1 MTDVSR
7 SVATR
12 QHPAPRLPLRA
23 IGCGVLLFIP
33 VCAAGLFWWMLRTE
47 PLVERLVREANAF
60 EGAAHPRPAHV
71 IPPVSG
77 TFAQAVEPLL
87 PEVLQVPEP
96 EPDSVARPQEDDEA
110 ASEAWS
116 RAFTM
121 LHEQCRKGA
130 SGMAPLETMPL
141 PCRKELENGRELMR
155 RVLDATHAEIGG
167 LPAGVGSLSRS
178 DFSLHPSGMR
188 ALSRV
193 VQWAALESRFLLAAG
208 HPEQAVDT
216 CLDALALSRELSL
229 GGGLHGGKLSAKAQ
243 EAAYRPCAA
252 ALDAAPV
259 RRKKQ
264 ALEQLARLWEGLPP
278 PSALL
283 REESVF
289 QQLAVFGPEFF
300 PTEAISRLPPAGR
313 TLITSRG
320 GWFYF
325 PDRLGHPLLR
335 QYLWRRNVSL
345 FDAMVSE
352 ADLPP
357 LERQR
362 TFTRLDAQYGLL
374 ASLPG
379 AVHAVE
385 YQRELAA
392 MDVQRLQAVVLVT
405 LVQVDIARV
414 EQGLWPATL
423 PEGAEQLLRLEV
435 LSGQEARLVPGD
447 AALEAHVLRLTA
459 DEAR

>member
-1 MTDVSR
+1 
-7 SVATR
+7 
-12 QHPAPRLPLRA
+12 
-23 IGCGVLLFIP
+23 VLVFIP
-33 VCAAGLFWWMLRTE
+33 VCAAGLFWWLLRTE

-71 IPPVSG
+71 LPPVSG

-87 PEVLQVPEP
+87 PEVFKVPEP

-116 RAFTM
+116 RAFT
-121 LHEQCRKGA
+121 LLQERCREVA
-130 SGMAPLETMPL
+130 SGMAPLETL
-141 PCRKELENGRELMR
+141 PSPCHKEFEDGRELMR
-155 RVLDATHAEIGG
+155 RVLVATHAESGG
-167 LPAGVGSLSRS
+167 LPAGGGSLSRDDS
-178 DFSLHPSGMR
+178 YLHPSGMQ
-188 ALSRV
+188 ALARV
-193 VQWAALESRFLLAAG
+193 VQWAALESRLLLAAG

-229 GGGLHGGKLSAKAQ
+229 GGGLHGGKLSASTQ
-243 EAAYRPCAA
+243 EIAYRPCAA
-252 ALDAAPV
+252 ALDAAPL
-259 RRKKQ
+259 RRKQQ
-264 ALEQLARLWEGLPP
+264 ALEQLARLREGLAP
-278 PSALL
+278 PSTLL

-289 QQLAVFGPEFF
+289 QQLAVFGPDFL

-313 TLITSRG
+313 KLISARG

-325 PDRLGHPLLR
+325 PSRLGHPLLR

-345 FDAMVSE
+345 FDAMVSK

-357 LERQR
+357 TERQR
-362 TFTRLDAQYGLL
+362 AFARLDAKYALL
-374 ASLPG
+374 AGLPG

-392 MDVQRLQAVVLVT
+392 MDVQRLQVEVLVA
-405 LVQVDIARV
+405 LVQVDIARA
-414 EQGLWPATL
+414 EQGRWPATL
-423 PEGAEQLLRLEV
+423 PAGAAQPLRLEV

-447 AALEAHVLRLTA
+447 AALEGHALRLTA
-459 DEAR
+459 DKTL